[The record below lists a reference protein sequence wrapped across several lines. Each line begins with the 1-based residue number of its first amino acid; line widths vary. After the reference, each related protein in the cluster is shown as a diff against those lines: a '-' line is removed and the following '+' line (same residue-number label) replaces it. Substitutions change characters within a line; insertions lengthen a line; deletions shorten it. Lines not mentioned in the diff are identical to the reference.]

1 MRKRIRFLSVKE
13 GVGKTLFTV
22 LAAYYLRSLEIGFL
36 IEELDPLNPVFTL
49 AGHDLPVIKFFDIN
63 DVLYRK
69 LEPRAELE
77 KEYST
82 RDWTYLIADMPTGIK
97 PGDAVV
103 LFQDSILDTNLNVFL
118 TDVNSLDDTVRYA
131 EEWKDGEKFLVVNM
145 VPENEV
151 DEVTEVVNRLV
162 YGKFV
167 SAFVTPYDDKVSFLN
182 PAKLNWFTNLMKWI
196 LA

>member
-1 MRKRIRFLSVKE
+1 MRKRIRFLGVKE
-13 GVGKTLFTV
+13 GVGKTFFTI
-22 LAAYYLRSLEIGFL
+22 LTAYYLRSLEIGFL
-36 IEELDPLNPVFTL
+36 IEELDPLNPVFIL

-82 RDWTYLIADMPTGIK
+82 RDWTYLIADMPAGIK

-131 EEWKDGEKFLVVNM
+131 KEWKDGEKFLVVNM
-145 VPENEV
+145 VPENKV
-151 DEVTEVVNRLV
+151 DEVTEVVNRLF

-167 SAFVTPYDDKVSFLN
+167 SAFVTPYDDRVSFLN